1 MCVYFSL
8 HCFPSPACRLNVAFV
23 VIAAA
28 AVVVAAAVIAAAAV
42 VLVLAA
48 VVVLAAAAVLAA
60 VVVVVV
66 AATVLAAAAVVVV
79 VVAAAILAAVAVVVS
94 AVVVVVAVA
103 AAVVVV
109 AVVVAA
115 AAAAAIVKA
124 LVYAGSPLFL
134 LNVSSLSCRARS
146 GGHSPQEDTKWYKK
160 ESPTNQSRPLPCVT
174 KLGVTHQELS
184 NRLFY
189 RTWPVLYFVAIPRVV
204 ILLGA

>member
-1 MCVYFSL
+1 MRFTISMHEIEPKALYVCVYFSL
-8 HCFPSPACRLNVAFV
+8 CLHCFPSSACRLNVAFV
-23 VIAAA
+23 VVAA
-28 AVVVAAAVIAAAAV
+28 AVVVVVAAAAVIAAA
-42 VLVLAA
+42 
-48 VVVLAAAAVLAA
+48 
-60 VVVVVV
+60 VV
-66 AATVLAAAAVVVV
+66 A
-79 VVAAAILAAVAVVVS
+79 
-94 AVVVVVAVA
+94 
-103 AAVVVV
+103 

-115 AAAAAIVKA
+115 VVAAAAIVKA

>member
-134 LNVSSLSCRARS
+134 LNVSLSCRARS

-174 KLGVTHQELS
+174 KFLTSSWRDSSGIV
-184 NRLFY
+184 Y
-189 RTWPVLYFVAIPRVV
+189 RTCPVLYFVAVPRVV

>member
-48 VVVLAAAAVLAA
+48 VVVLAAAAAAVLAA

-79 VVAAAILAAVAVVVS
+79 VAAAILAVVVS
-94 AVVVVVAVA
+94 AVVVVAVA

-134 LNVSSLSCRARS
+134 LNVSLSCRARS

-174 KLGVTHQELS
+174 KFLTSSWRDSSGIV
-184 NRLFY
+184 Y
-189 RTWPVLYFVAIPRVV
+189 RTCPVLYFVAVPRVV

>member
-1 MCVYFSL
+1 MCVFISLCL

-23 VIAAA
+23 VVAAAVIAAAVIAAA
-28 AVVVAAAVIAAAAV
+28 AVVVAAAV
-42 VLVLAA
+42 A
-48 VVVLAAAAVLAA
+48 VVVAA
-60 VVVVVV
+60 VVVV
-66 AATVLAAAAVVVV
+66 
-79 VVAAAILAAVAVVVS
+79 
-94 AVVVVVAVA
+94 
-103 AAVVVV
+103 
-109 AVVVAA
+109 

-160 ESPTNQSRPLPCVT
+160 ELPTNQSRPLPCVT